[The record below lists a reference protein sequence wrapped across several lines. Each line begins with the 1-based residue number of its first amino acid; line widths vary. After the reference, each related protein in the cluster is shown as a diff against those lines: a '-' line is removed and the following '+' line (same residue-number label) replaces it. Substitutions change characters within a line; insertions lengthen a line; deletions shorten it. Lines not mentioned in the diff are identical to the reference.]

1 MGTLH
6 GSPIPL
12 HDATAAPNCKTALCC
27 CEVGRE
33 CAEPNSLLSITMRQK
48 SPNHS
53 QWEAEATLRWDALPI
68 FSVFLLKKQVGS
80 SRRACAPAW
89 QGLQQTISPADCCAF
104 TSQMGKSLT
113 NPQKFLPVDDFTKV
127 WITPSCKSPKGL
139 LGHFYSSP
147 FSISASSSARTAPGH
162 RARLLPPCTPPVP
175 LPPGQRGAGA
185 VVSQRAGTI
194 TITRAVALV
203 PGFAVAVL
211 C

>member
-6 GSPIPL
+6 GSSIPL

-127 WITPSCKSPKGL
+127 WITPSCCKCAQ
-139 LGHFYSSP
+139 
-147 FSISASSSARTAPGH
+147 IEQNSAIIHEIWATAYTTSVSRSVSETFPH
-162 RARLLPPCTPPVP
+162 
-175 LPPGQRGAGA
+175 GA
-185 VVSQRAGTI
+185 
-194 TITRAVALV
+194 L
-203 PGFAVAVL
+203 
-211 C
+211 